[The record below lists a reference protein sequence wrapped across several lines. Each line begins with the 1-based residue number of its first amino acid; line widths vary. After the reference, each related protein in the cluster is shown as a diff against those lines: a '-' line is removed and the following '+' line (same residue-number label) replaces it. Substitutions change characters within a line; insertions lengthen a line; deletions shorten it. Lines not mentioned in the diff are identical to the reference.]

1 MKPLLQDYERQLSYL
16 IHENQQSVRKMKKQ
30 KSIFQ
35 MKEKD
40 KTLGKNLNE
49 MEVTDLPYT
58 LQNNRQNN

>member
-1 MKPLLQDYERQLSYL
+1 
-16 IHENQQSVRKMKKQ
+16 MKKQ
-30 KSIFQ
+30 KNIFQ

-40 KTLGKNLNE
+40 KTLEKDLNE